1 MSYRMYIQPL
11 TEKSDH
17 AAVDGE
23 LLVNTENGH
32 ISVYSATDDTYYSAT
47 KDIYSEVQLQNFLIK
62 AIGQMIDDVLT
73 KLAAL
78 EPEVMKTRTAAQALQ
93 TVINEIRDNLA
104 EIGRIQNQT
113 KIQAEQTM
121 QTLWLIY
128 TQLGD
133 YISTLFSTDLK
144 VLYEV
149 ELLNSEYEYFINFHK
164 KFFESHKENY
174 DTLKEHYAE
183 VKKLLASKVD
193 KATYDAWVKSY
204 VNRVTALPNVTFRHI
219 TP

>member
-1 MSYRMYIQPL
+1 MSYRTYIQPL

-62 AIGQMIDDVLT
+62 AIGSMINDILT

-149 ELLNSEYEYFINFHK
+149 ELLNAEYEYFINFHK
-164 KFFESHKENY
+164 KLFESHTENY
-174 DTLKEHYAE
+174 DMLKEHYAE